1 MLRAW
6 FEVNNNDG
14 DDDGDDV
21 GVYDDKSDRSDF
33 SRS

>member
-6 FEVNNNDG
+6 FEIDDD